1 MATIQINLQST
12 DAAKRDLTNTRQ
24 AIADINKQIAENT
37 RAITRSDQAGQQ
49 KLRTQNQNLAAER
62 GLLRSVRENTS
73 IKLAGLRM
81 EQQALQANIRAREQA
96 ARRQQQINR
105 QEQAA
110 AGRLFAARQNFLTNL
125 SFILGTVN
133 RQLID
138 LNANFIRSA
147 ANLETFG
154 NTLRIAE
161 GSAAA
166 GADAL
171 DRLLQITI
179 DLVGIDT
186 SDLISFYS
194 RLRLAGGAAEDVEV
208 ILRGATEA
216 VAEQGKSVAVTRRI
230 LEQLTQAYQ
239 SQSIVYQDFRPILR
253 ELPTLYQDASRALGA
268 QITDLESF
276 RAAAENV
283 GGARNAIVATFRAI
297 EERSEGANLNTFN
310 AQLEQVRDQLFV
322 LSAEIGREVLPALT
336 GFLRHVSGLVMS
348 FRELSPTVK
357 AVIGF
362 SSLAAAG
369 LTTLTVAASATVVAV
384 GALNASLVTLTGVG
398 GLAGLAAAFAGL
410 LPFLGAAGLIAG
422 GAIAAG
428 YAIYRIADIANPGT
442 LRVVASLTVA
452 EQKLKDVGAQ
462 AVLTGEALQLVS
474 QAEAQAIAAIPGAI
488 QLDAPAFE
496 AVRQQAEDTG
506 RGIVI
511 VPEDASGPIAQAE
524 NLSLSLAKAESSLR
538 MYRDALGAAQNV
550 AGSGLALRGVIAALE
565 AEQRTREAIARETIE
580 EAADLEVELF
590 RIQDDFNRDSAA
602 AAARHQQRIRTFAG
616 QTLSFRID
624 AARQARDIEI
634 AAFTAAAAAG
644 QTYANTLRS
653 ITDTANRAAF
663 QRLVDRLQDQGLSF
677 QQALTEAQRYKDV
690 ISALS
695 STITAADSAYG
706 QFNST
711 IGQTPTSQIT
721 RLLDGARQIGQFL
734 DNRSGDLDARVAAG
748 AASNQAREATVGGSD
763 VLGELQ
769 QDARAQGVQFLIRQR
784 DQQLQELARSA
795 AQVERTID
803 GALSRIGG
811 RLAETFVSVISDG
824 TASLQDLGREF
835 LAFSARIL
843 ARTVI
848 RDHTAEGTPT

>member
-133 RQLID
+133 RQLLD

-442 LRVVASLTVA
+442 LRVVASLTDA
-452 EQKLKDVGAQ
+452 EQKLKDVG
-462 AVLTGEALQLVS
+462 
-474 QAEAQAIAAIPGAI
+474 
-488 QLDAPAFE
+488 
-496 AVRQQAEDTG
+496 
-506 RGIVI
+506 
-511 VPEDASGPIAQAE
+511 
-524 NLSLSLAKAESSLR
+524 
-538 MYRDALGAAQNV
+538 
-550 AGSGLALRGVIAALE
+550 
-565 AEQRTREAIARETIE
+565 
-580 EAADLEVELF
+580 
-590 RIQDDFNRDSAA
+590 DS
-602 AAARHQQRIRTFAG
+602 RRC
-616 QTLSFRID
+616 
-624 AARQARDIEI
+624 
-634 AAFTAAAAAG
+634 
-644 QTYANTLRS
+644 
-653 ITDTANRAAF
+653 
-663 QRLVDRLQDQGLSF
+663 
-677 QQALTEAQRYKDV
+677 
-690 ISALS
+690 
-695 STITAADSAYG
+695 
-706 QFNST
+706 
-711 IGQTPTSQIT
+711 
-721 RLLDGARQIGQFL
+721 
-734 DNRSGDLDARVAAG
+734 
-748 AASNQAREATVGGSD
+748 
-763 VLGELQ
+763 
-769 QDARAQGVQFLIRQR
+769 
-784 DQQLQELARSA
+784 
-795 AQVERTID
+795 
-803 GALSRIGG
+803 
-811 RLAETFVSVISDG
+811 
-824 TASLQDLGREF
+824 
-835 LAFSARIL
+835 
-843 ARTVI
+843 
-848 RDHTAEGTPT
+848 